1 MPKKSATGID
11 TRAMIPVYTAV
22 FFLWSLWGRA
32 WIMVPSLRNSKMQFT
47 ASAGETKEWL
57 TTTLT
62 ILQKKMVGTLSY
74 ERVEFWTNLHFALS
88 VVISLTLIV
97 ACIFLFKK
105 REACVGV
112 VRGAYVL
119 GAIFSAFQLFLVFAG
134 DGILNGL
141 LQRENT
147 FRSLTIDGLYLPTSW
162 VYARLL
168 LSILMVVAAGR
179 LLVYE
184 DRSVETYVER
194 TMKEDKKVGR
204 RTKVTA
210 FLIVFAIPL
219 VIAFGIFFLDNRSN
233 VFIGFC
239 IAGLAMIP
247 FFMVFEDRKPQAR
260 ELILIAVMAAIAVV
274 GRMAFFMLPQFKP
287 VTAVVIIAGVGLGA
301 EAGFLTGALAG
312 FVSNFFFGQGPW
324 TPWQMLAFG
333 IIGFLAGLLFKNK
346 KKKGHRILLCLY
358 GGLATFVIYGFIM
371 DTSSVLQFS
380 EGLSGTLLWSSYL
393 TGIPFNFVHGV
404 STIVFLYV
412 LADPMEKKLNRIK
425 KKYGILE

>member
-22 FFLWSLWGRA
+22 FFIWSLWGRA
-32 WIMVPSLRNSKMQFT
+32 WIMVPSLRNSKMKFT
-47 ASAGETKEWL
+47 ALTVETKEWL

-62 ILQKKMVGTLSY
+62 ILQKKMVGNLSF
-74 ERVEFWTNLHFALS
+74 EMVEFWTNLHFILS
-88 VVISLTLIV
+88 LVISLVLIV

-105 REACVGV
+105 REKCVGF

-119 GAIFSAFQLFLVFAG
+119 GVLFSGFQLFMVFAG

-147 FRSLTIDGLYLPTSW
+147 FRTLTIEGLYLPTSW

-168 LSILMVVAAGR
+168 LSIFMVAAAER
-179 LLVYE
+179 LLVFKE
-184 DRSVETYVER
+184 IIPETYVER
-194 TMKEDKKVGR
+194 TMKEDKKIGK

-210 FLIVFAIPL
+210 LLILIVIPL
-219 VIAFGIFFLDNRSN
+219 VIAFGIFFLDSRSN

-333 IIGFLAGLLFKNK
+333 IIGFLAGLLFRK
-346 KKKGHRILLCLY
+346 KKRKGHRLLLCIY
-358 GGLATFVIYGFIM
+358 GGIATFVIYGFIM

-380 EGLSGTLLWSSYL
+380 EGLSGTLLWSTYL

-404 STIVFLYV
+404 STIIFLYV
-412 LADPMEKKLNRIK
+412 LAEPMEKKLNRIK